1 MEKLSFITILAVPC
15 LLRANGY
22 CLCGDEPNVFGRV
35 GELACQQRCDD
46 EPQYAEQFPLFTCG
60 GIGVVSVYYS

>member
-1 MEKLSFITILAVPC
+1 MFVKG
-15 LLRANGY
+15 NGY